1 MVKSFLSSPRGCE
14 FNFIWKQVDPLAMG
28 GKGGKGK
35 TSCEG
40 LLKGKIG
47 QI

>member
-1 MVKSFLSSPRGCE
+1 MVRSFLSPPKGCE

-28 GKGGKGK
+28 GKEGKGK
-35 TSCEG
+35 G